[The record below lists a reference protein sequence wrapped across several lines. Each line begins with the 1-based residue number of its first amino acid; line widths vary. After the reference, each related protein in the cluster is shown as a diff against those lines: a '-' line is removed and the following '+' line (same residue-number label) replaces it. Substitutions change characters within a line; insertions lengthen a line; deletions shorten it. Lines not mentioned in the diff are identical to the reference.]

1 MLAGIIA
8 TPLVILF
15 ISLLYYTFKFLSNSI
30 AFYQTTPLNYSIPKV
45 PSTAWKVS
53 VFGIFLVRISPLSN
67 WIRTRETRNSDTF
80 YTVLIFGGEQ
90 KNYKNLSF
98 LHYHKR
104 AFSAYS
110 KYLLRHTYLKMC
122 LMETFHKAWD
132 LREIFWYVSKRG
144 VGV

>member
-1 MLAGIIA
+1 MLEGIVA

-30 AFYQTTPLNYSIPKV
+30 AFYLTTPLNYSIPKV

-67 WIRTRETRNSDTF
+67 WIRTRKTRNSDTF
-80 YTVLIFGGEQ
+80 YTVLIFGGER
-90 KNYKNLSF
+90 KNYKKLSF
-98 LHYHKR
+98 LHYHKGP
-104 AFSAYS
+104 FSAYS
-110 KYLLRHTYLKMC
+110 KYRLRHTYLQMC

-132 LREIFWYVSKRG
+132 FREFFDT
-144 VGV
+144 